1 MELTTTARKLHT
13 AVADGQ
19 WKALEELDL
28 PARLVSMV
36 RDLDLYLTGKSNNR
50 DPARDLDRSERF
62 VTGEIWEIYLS
73 DGGYSRVVLQIAG
86 MHSELELALSD
97 GNFLARQHPDEHVL
111 HAL

>member
-73 DGGYSRVVLQIAG
+73 DGGYSRVVLQIAD
-86 MHSELELALSD
+86 SEKPPIWLERGLSLPRVVERWDAL
-97 GNFLARQHPDEHVL
+97 RT
-111 HAL
+111 